1 MCMILWDVVSSRALL
16 RLRKK
21 LPFEKHLEAP
31 LHNEQA
37 AQWFQAHATAVS
49 CHQVARHAPNHP
61 ASVRTA
67 HPSQWFLM
75 RTVTLSFTKF
85 VSPDMDCEGQAL
97 GSCTPSLTAPLQ
109 ATELAS

>member
-21 LPFEKHLEAP
+21 LPFEKYMEAP

-37 AQWFQAHATAVS
+37 AQWFQENASAVS

-61 ASVRTA
+61 ASVRTLTIA
-67 HPSQWFLM
+67 LTHSHHSPQDKPRL
-75 RTVTLSFTKF
+75 RTVT
-85 VSPDMDCEGQAL
+85 
-97 GSCTPSLTAPLQ
+97 
-109 ATELAS
+109 

>member
-21 LPFEKHLEAP
+21 LPFEKYMETP

-37 AQWFQAHATAVS
+37 AQWFQKHARAVS

-61 ASVRTA
+61 ASVRT
-67 HPSQWFLM
+67 LTM
-75 RTVTLSFTKF
+75 RGVPNRVTGVTQSCGL
-85 VSPDMDCEGQAL
+85 VAL
-97 GSCTPSLTAPLQ
+97 
-109 ATELAS
+109 